1 MHPQL
6 ALLQVTGRAGGE
18 RSGRRVREEVRWRE
32 GACHRT
38 GREEGELEQELEGS
52 SSEDEGLG
60 SSPPLSPEKPL
71 SPPGTLERGS
81 SQQLDESSHSS
92 FSGLVTPPRSNRDPP
107 LPASILTSLTSC
119 GMVTP
124 PRLSKIP
131 TTHVSTLGQPN
142 TARPRKL
149 SPPSHKSSPRVFSPL
164 NFGSLSQ
171 PGNTSPPL
179 KRVLRLR
186 RVEGLSMG
194 KQLR

>member
-1 MHPQL
+1 M
-6 ALLQVTGRAGGE
+6 E
-18 RSGRRVREEVRWRE
+18 
-32 GACHRT
+32 
-38 GREEGELEQELEGS
+38 EQELDGS

-71 SPPGTLERGS
+71 SPPGTLERVS
-81 SQQLDESSHSS
+81 SQEQSHSS
-92 FSGLVTPPRSNRDPP
+92 FSGLVTPPRSSRDPP
-107 LPASILTSLTSC
+107 LPASLLGSLTSC
-119 GMVTP
+119 GLVTP
-124 PRLSKIP
+124 PRLSKAP

-142 TARPRKL
+142 RAERPRKL
-149 SPPSHKSSPRVFSPL
+149 SPPSHKSSSRVFSPL

-194 KQLR
+194 KQCR

>member
-1 MHPQL
+1 M
-6 ALLQVTGRAGGE
+6 
-18 RSGRRVREEVRWRE
+18 RWRE
-32 GACHRT
+32 GALRT
-38 GREEGELEQELEGS
+38 GGELEVEQELEGS

-71 SPPGTLERGS
+71 SPPGPLERGS
-81 SQQLDESSHSS
+81 SQQLEAGSHSS

-107 LPASILTSLTSC
+107 LAASLLNSLTSC

-124 PRLSKIP
+124 PRHLSKTPI
-131 TTHVSTLGQPN
+131 THVSTLGQPN
-142 TARPRKL
+142 TERPRKL
-149 SPPSHKSSPRVFSPL
+149 TPPSHKSSPRVFSPL
-164 NFGSLSQ
+164 NFGSLNQ

-194 KQLR
+194 KQCR

>member
-1 MHPQL
+1 M
-6 ALLQVTGRAGGE
+6 TGRSGGE
-18 RSGRRVREEVRWRE
+18 RAGRRVREELRWRE
-32 GACHRT
+32 GTLRT
-38 GREEGELEQELEGS
+38 GGELGLEQEMEGS

-81 SQQLDESSHSS
+81 SQQLEASSHSS

-107 LPASILTSLTSC
+107 LAASLLNSLTSC

-124 PRLSKIP
+124 PRHLSKIP
-131 TTHVSTLGQPN
+131 ITQVSTLGQPN
-142 TARPRKL
+142 TRKL

-164 NFGSLSQ
+164 NFGSLNQ

-194 KQLR
+194 KQRR